1 MLPSIEMIIENVDEE
16 TPLVIIKLFETNVAV
31 VGSNFFKALGNI
43 NLEKF

>member
-1 MLPSIEMIIENVDEE
+1 MLPTIEMIIENVDEE
-16 TPLVIIKLFETNVAV
+16 TRLVIIKIFETNVAV